1 MIAAINERKAEE
13 LYAEIERNPLFRP
26 PVNEEDRSLSNV
38 PFVFNEDGMDDSAFL
53 HFCDERGPQ
62 TLKGHRPVRE
72 FRASIYNAMPKTGMD
87 PLSMEKAMLRN
98 MLEKTG
104 KNIEDWIALV
114 KAKNFSKH
122 GEIVNYLKSDF
133 SLTHGYANLIA
144 RKSLSNNW
152 R

>member
-1 MIAAINERKAEE
+1 
-13 LYAEIERNPLFRP
+13 
-26 PVNEEDRSLSNV
+26 
-38 PFVFNEDGMDDSAFL
+38 
-53 HFCDERGPQ
+53 
-62 TLKGHRPVRE
+62 
-72 FRASIYNAMPKTGMD
+72 MD

-98 MLEKTG
+98 MFEKTG
-104 KNIEDWIALV
+104 KNIDDWIALV